1 MASTLPVM
9 NKMVEV
15 LGGDRTD
22 EENYDKLIQNNNNSL
37 NINHNV
43 ILDDVPKI
51 PKLNGHYK
59 YEGKAEHTATKGT
72 VLQEFYN
79 GTNVFITGGTGEIV
93 FCAN

>member
-1 MASTLPVM
+1 MASTLPVV
-9 NKMVEV
+9 NKMTEV

-22 EENYDKLIQNNNNSL
+22 EEHYDKIIQNNNNSL

-43 ILDDVPKI
+43 ILDNAPKI

-59 YEGKAEHTATKGT
+59 YEGKSEHTAAKGT

-79 GTNVFITGGTGEIV
+79 GTNVFITGATGEI
-93 FCAN
+93 FIYTD